1 MDEEVRKNRPAFRG
15 RDAAMLGGIAGG
27 VYGANAPLYNPYE
40 IGKIV
45 DTAIHSNPDIP
56 YDLEDAAIMSSG
68 GYTALTGAGMGA
80 LGGAAAYQLLRGLGK
95 GAARAYKAGK
105 RAYENHKAKKEA
117 SDNFSEKPKTGKM
130 NPKVKKALKVAGAI
144 GAAGAL
150 GTAGAIAGDALN
162 LWDLGEVEGVAGK
175 VLSPLDKAGNAL
187 NEMASAPALEEL
199 KEVKRDLEDSKFHSR
214 IYKEGYYD
222 LTNDLVKIGK
232 AYERGE
238 KVSLEPLRSH
248 EGITTG
254 FRVSAEGP
262 EKLSRYLYS
271 SNVPVK

>member
-1 MDEEVRKNRPAFRG
+1 MDKEVRKNRPAFRG

-27 VYGANAPLYNPYE
+27 VWGANSPLKIPYT
-40 IGKIV
+40 IGELV
-45 DTAIHSNPDIP
+45 DTNIRNNPSIP

-105 RAYENHKAKKEA
+105 KAYENHKAEKEA
-117 SDNFSEKPKTGKM
+117 SDNFSEGPKTGKM

-187 NEMASAPALEEL
+187 NKMASAPALEEL
-199 KEVKRDLEDSKFHSR
+199 NKARSDLKWAN
-214 IYKEGYYD
+214 ID
-222 LTNDLVKIGK
+222 LRKSGERYQDLVDDLVKIGK

-238 KVSLEPLRSH
+238 KVSLDSF
-248 EGITTG
+248 EGLGGTSG
-254 FRVSAEGP
+254 FRVAAEGP
-262 EKLSRYLYS
+262 EKVSRYLYS